1 MIRDRAY
8 LSAESPNVSQ
18 RPIIA
23 TATVLASDADGMSP
37 NRDSS
42 ADADVV
48 LPRPQRGTIW
58 RRSDDTYLIILP
70 VSCAEGEVR
79 QLLLSTPM
87 KTQDR
92 YAHCSRA
99 TTSTRALYEAL
110 LPLPT
115 DLKPQFELCTAD
127 GASSATGTSTRANL
141 CSRRSDEE
149 VALRVHASLV
159 RQIPVLATL
168 VQGQLSPVQSLA
180 DATEQQV
187 TRGGSCPMVLRNKA
201 PQVFSRGVQFEAPE
215 SIWALLS
222 VLMLSYICRIA
233 GMSGKPADMAVE
245 AWLGKERCDPAL
257 PAQTLVVCYYC
268 FSMYGATVEV

>member
-1 MIRDRAY
+1 
-8 LSAESPNVSQ
+8 
-18 RPIIA
+18 
-23 TATVLASDADGMSP
+23 MSP

-42 ADADVV
+42 AASDVV
-48 LPRPQRGTIW
+48 PVRPQRGKIW
-58 RRSDDTYLIILP
+58 RRTDDTSLIILP
-70 VSCAEGEVR
+70 ASCAEGEVR

-87 KTQDR
+87 KNQDR

-99 TTSTRALYEAL
+99 TISTRELYEAL
-110 LPLPT
+110 LSLPT

-127 GASSATGTSTRANL
+127 GASAATGTSTRANL
-141 CSRRSDEE
+141 CSRRSEEE

-180 DATEQQV
+180 DATEQRV
-187 TRGGSCPMVLRNKA
+187 TRGSCPLVLRNKA

-222 VLMLSYICRIA
+222 VLMLSYLCRIA

-268 FSMYGATVEV
+268 FSMYDATVEL